1 MPERIHRRRP
11 EPRDNNPDIIM
22 ERGMVIGR
30 YHAGKSYSQISR
42 EMGLS
47 RNTVKAWVRRYEEEG
62 HVRTR
67 PRPGRPR
74 VTTPQQD
81 AAIYATELDLPCS
94 IRTTRKRLLEAG
106 LPCRVPAR
114 KPSLTADHKAQ
125 RLQFTEKYAGRDL
138 EFWRSV
144 IFTDE
149 TSFSSVAAS
158 WRHCRRHTGSRYEA
172 KHIFES
178 NRTRKGL
185 IFQHDGA
192 PPHYSRQATQH
203 FNQEFPERW
212 IGRGGP
218 HLWPARSPDLTPLDF
233 HLWGRMKDLVYNRKV
248 NSREE
253 LFQNI
258 QETAQEVKNNPV
270 VLRQAIQSVLRR
282 A

>member
-30 YHAGKSYSQISR
+30 YHAGQSYSQISR

-138 EFWRSV
+138 EFWR
-144 IFTDE
+144 
-149 TSFSSVAAS
+149 
-158 WRHCRRHTGSRYEA
+158 
-172 KHIFES
+172 
-178 NRTRKGL
+178 TRKGL

>member
-1 MPERIHRRRP
+1 
-11 EPRDNNPDIIM
+11 
-22 ERGMVIGR
+22 
-30 YHAGKSYSQISR
+30 
-42 EMGLS
+42 MGLS

-81 AAIYATELDLPCS
+81 AAIYATSVRTPFKTAITLTRELDLPCS

-125 RLQFTEKYAGRDL
+125 RLQFAERYAGRDL

-144 IFTDE
+144 IFTDV
-149 TSFSSVAAS
+149 TSFSSVAAP

-178 NRTRKGL
+178 NR
-185 IFQHDGA
+185 
-192 PPHYSRQATQH
+192 
-203 FNQEFPERW
+203 
-212 IGRGGP
+212 
-218 HLWPARSPDLTPLDF
+218 HLLMLDMNLDSSTSF
-233 HLWGRMKDLVYNRKV
+233 DLVNHKAL
-248 NSREE
+248 
-253 LFQNI
+253 LF
-258 QETAQEVKNNPV
+258 
-270 VLRQAIQSVLRR
+270 
-282 A
+282 